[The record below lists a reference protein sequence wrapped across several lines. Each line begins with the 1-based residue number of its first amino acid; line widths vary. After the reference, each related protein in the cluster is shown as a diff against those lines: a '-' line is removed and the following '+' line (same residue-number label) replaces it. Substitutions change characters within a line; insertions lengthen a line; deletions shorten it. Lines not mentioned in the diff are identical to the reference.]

1 MLDYL
6 IQGGT
11 IVDGTGAARYKGDV
25 GIKDGRITAIG
36 AVNKAAKET
45 IDATGKIVSPGF
57 VDCHTHYDA
66 QVFWDP
72 AVSPSSYHGVTSV
85 FAGNCG
91 FSVAPLVPEAG
102 DYLMHLLAKVEGMPL
117 KSLQEGVPWNWS
129 SFGSYL
135 DCLENKMAIN
145 IGFLVGHSALR
156 RVVMG
161 ENSGKPATPAQIDEM
176 KALLSTSLAEGGMGF
191 SSSQSPTHNDGDGH
205 PVPSRAATNEELV
218 ELSGCLKNYP
228 GTLLE
233 FIPTVGPFSAE
244 HMQLMTDMSLAAQRS
259 LNWNVLIVNKGSK
272 EIYQQ
277 QLTAC
282 DYAAERGAEI
292 KALTF
297 AQPVTL
303 RLNLWSGFGMDALPG
318 WAAVLALPM
327 DERKKAF
334 SDPTTRKHLIEGA
347 CHPDIPVMLRAMG
360 NFARM
365 TIEETFSPQNAAYQG
380 RTVAEIASE
389 LGMSPGEVF
398 FDIALA
404 DDLKT
409 TFLPNLGGHDD
420 ESWQL
425 RGEAWKDPRTLVGAS
440 DAGAHLDMIDTFAF
454 STTLLSEGVR
464 QRQLLT
470 LEEAIYEITEKPARF
485 LGLRERGR
493 LSSGWFADITIFDA
507 DTVGKGQIHTRFDLP
522 GEAGRLYCQAEGIS
536 HVFVNGEIIVQN
548 NKLTDK
554 RPGIVMR
561 SGRDTETETETV
573 AIPAGLA

>member
-6 IQGGT
+6 IKDGT
-11 IVDGTGAARYKGDV
+11 IVDGTGSPGYKGDIGV
-25 GIKDGRITAIG
+25 KDGRITAIG
-36 AVNKAAKET
+36 EVKQTAKET
-45 IDATGKIVSPGF
+45 IDASGKIVSPGF

-72 AVSPSSYHGVTSV
+72 AISPSSYHGVTSV

-91 FSVAPLVPEAG
+91 FSIAPLAPEAG
-102 DYLMHLLAKVEGMPL
+102 DYLMRLLAKVEGMPL
-117 KSLQEGVPWNWS
+117 KSLQEGVPWDWT

-135 DCLENKMAIN
+135 ECLDNKMAIN

-161 ENSGKPATPAQIDEM
+161 EDSDQEATPAQIEAM
-176 KALLSTSLAEGGMGF
+176 KELLSKSLA
-191 SSSQSPTHNDGDGH
+191 
-205 PVPSRAATNEELV
+205 
-218 ELSGCLKNYP
+218 
-228 GTLLE
+228 
-233 FIPTVGPFSAE
+233 VGPFDDK
-244 HMQLMTDMSLAAQRS
+244 HKQLMTDMSLAAQRS
-259 LNWNVLIVNKGSK
+259 LNWNVLIVNRGSK

-282 DYAAERGAEI
+282 DYAAERGAEV

-303 RLNLWSGFGMDALPG
+303 RLNLWSGFGMDSLPG
-318 WAAVLALPM
+318 WAPILALPM

-334 SDPTTRKHLIEGA
+334 SDPATRERLIEGA
-347 CHPDIPVMLRAMG
+347 ASPDIPVMLRAMG

-365 TIEETFSPQNAAYQG
+365 TIEETFSPENAAYEG
-380 RTVAEIASE
+380 RTVAEVAAE
-389 LGMSPGEVF
+389 LNISPGEAF
-398 FDIALA
+398 FDIAVA

-425 RGEAWKDPRTLVGAS
+425 RGEVWKDPRTLVGAS

-493 LSSGWFADITIFDA
+493 LSTGWFADITIFDEA
-507 DTVGKGQIHTRFDLP
+507 SIGKGSIHTRYDLP
-522 GEAGRLYCQAEGIS
+522 GDAGRLYCEAEGIS
-536 HVFVNGEIIVQN
+536 HVMVNGEVIVQN
-548 NKLTDK
+548 NGLTGK

-561 SGRDTETETETV
+561 SGRDTETV
-573 AIPAGLA
+573 PIPAALTV

>member
-6 IQGGT
+6 IKGGT
-11 IVDGTGAARYKGDV
+11 IVDGTGSPGYKGDIGV
-25 GIKDGRITAIG
+25 KDGRITAIG
-36 AVNKAAKET
+36 EVKDAAKET
-45 IDATGKIVSPGF
+45 IDASGKIVSPGF

-72 AVSPSSYHGVTSV
+72 AISPSSYHGVTSV

-91 FSVAPLVPEAG
+91 FSIAPLAPEAG
-102 DYLMHLLAKVEGMPL
+102 DYLMRLLAKVEGMPL
-117 KSLQEGVPWNWS
+117 KSLQEGVPWNWT

-135 DCLENKMAIN
+135 DCLDNKMAIN

-161 ENSGKPATPAQIDEM
+161 EDSDKEATPKQIDAM
-176 KALLSTSLAEGGMGF
+176 KELLSRSLAEGGMGF
-191 SSSQSPTHNDGDGH
+191 SSSQSPTHNDGGGD

-218 ELSGCLKNYP
+218 ELSACLKDYP

-233 FIPTVGPFSAE
+233 FIPTVGPFDDK
-244 HMQLMTDMSLAAQRS
+244 HKQLMTDMSLAAQRS
-259 LNWNVLIVNKGSK
+259 LNWNVLIVNRGSK

-282 DYAAERGAEI
+282 DYAAERGAEV

-303 RLNLWSGFGMDALPG
+303 RLNLWSGFGMDSLPG
-318 WAAVLALPM
+318 WAPILALPM

-334 SDPTTRKHLIEGA
+334 SDPATRERLIEGA
-347 CHPDIPVMLRAMG
+347 ASPDIPVMLRAMG

-365 TIEETFSPQNAAYQG
+365 TIEETFSPENAAYEG
-380 RTVAEIASE
+380 RTVAEVASE
-389 LGMSPGEVF
+389 LGISPGEAF
-398 FDIALA
+398 FNIAVA

-409 TFLPNLGGHDD
+409 SFLPNLGGHDD

-425 RGEAWKDPRTLVGAS
+425 RGEVWKDPRTLVGAS

-493 LSSGWFADITIFDA
+493 LSTGWFADITVFDEA
-507 DTVGKGQIHTRFDLP
+507 SVGKGPIHTRYDLP
-522 GEAGRLYCQAEGIS
+522 GDAGRLYCQAEGVS
-536 HVFVNGEIIVQN
+536 HVMVNGQVIVQN
-548 NKLTDK
+548 NELTGK

-561 SGRDTETETETV
+561 SGRDTETV
-573 AIPAGLA
+573 PIPAALTA